1 MSRRSPQSSSL
12 SRRLGHVLLL
22 ATLLAAHAALADD
35 GLEARVK
42 AAFLYKFASYVEW
55 PEGGQND
62 EAAFT
67 VAVVEADAIAAALQA
82 LAPSRRVGNRPLAV
96 KRLQPGDSLAGAQM
110 LFIGRSTAP
119 ALKNWLDGARNQP
132 VLVVTEQEGALGQGS
147 VINFVLAQQHVRFEV
162 SLPAAEQRHLKI
174 SSRLLSVAQQVQTG
188 NSP

>member
-1 MSRRSPQSSSL
+1 MSRQSPQSHF
-12 SRRLGHVLLL
+12 SRRFGHVLLL
-22 ATLLAAHAALADD
+22 ATLVAANAALADD

-55 PEGGQND
+55 PDSGQGD

-67 VAVVEADAIAAALQA
+67 VAVVDADAIASALQA
-82 LAPSRRVGNRPLAV
+82 LSPNRRVGNRLLMV

-110 LFIGRSTAP
+110 LFIGRSAAP
-119 ALKNWLDGARNQP
+119 TLKSWLDGARNQP
-132 VLVVTEQEGALGQGS
+132 ILVITEQEGALAQGS
-147 VINFVLAQQHVRFEV
+147 VINFVLAQQHVRFEI
-162 SLPAAEQRHLKI
+162 SLPAAEQRHLTI